1 MALQLPIYKDDTS
14 LNELDSTYLGIGNG
28 FMIQLHKN
36 RFYDL
41 NFGPYWKPKEQGF
54 TGIMLDNIALNFQTS
69 WGDAGG
75 AIIGKKIES
84 IVNSKF
90 VKMLAGQSGNG
101 FQPFIC
107 ADAWTQQKVSG
118 EAQPVKVQLKFKAY
132 NVDRMG
138 CTNYNDIIPFL
149 IQICSPIKSSTTK
162 YNNGQGLGDDIAST
176 LNNAAE
182 GGAQVISTVVN
193 AGKQFANGF
202 SNKRKGSETD
212 NDLKVKQN
220 AFASAAASLVETA
233 NDIYNKTVSET
244 GSGKNNANFT
254 VLFSLGDITNKID
267 KQNGEHNTTLK
278 PIHKIKSSS
287 IDVSRMN
294 EKAEKFHSSFAIDWI
309 VESFNFKPSRQFEM
323 INGLPKPL
331 WVDFEVSLET
341 RLSLSN
347 KYVYNLI
354 VADKSFSSGT

>member
-1 MALQLPIYKDDTS
+1 MALQLPIYKDDTFTNK
-14 LNELDSTYLGIGNG
+14 LESTYLGIGNG

-132 NVDRMG
+132 NQDRMG

-149 IQICSPIKSSTTK
+149 IQICSPIKSSTSK
-162 YNNGQGLGDDIAST
+162 LGDDVANT

-182 GGAQVISTVVN
+182 GGAQIISTVVN

-202 SNKRKGSETD
+202 SNKRKGNETD
-212 NDLKVKQN
+212 NDMKTRQN

-233 NDIYNKTVSET
+233 NDVYNKTVSET

-254 VLFSLGDITNKID
+254 VLFSLGDVTNHVSAVNEERK
-267 KQNGEHNTTLK
+267 KQNLPTITD
-278 PIHKIKSSS
+278 IHKIKSSS

-294 EKAEKFHSSFAIDWI
+294 EKAEKFHSSFEIDWI

-323 INGLPKPL
+323 VNGLPKPL
-331 WVDFEVSLET
+331 WIDFEVSLET

>member
-1 MALQLPIYKDDTS
+1 MALQLPIYKDDTFTNK
-14 LNELDSTYLGIGNG
+14 LESTYLGIGNG

-132 NVDRMG
+132 NQDRMG

-149 IQICSPIKSSTTK
+149 IQICSPIKSSTSK
-162 YNNGQGLGDDIAST
+162 LGDDVANT

-202 SNKRKGSETD
+202 SNKRKGNETD
-212 NDLKVKQN
+212 NDMKTRQN

-233 NDIYNKTVSET
+233 NDVYNKTVSET

-254 VLFSLGDITNKID
+254 VLFSLGDVTNHVSAVNEERK
-267 KQNGEHNTTLK
+267 KQNLPTITD
-278 PIHKIKSSS
+278 IHKIKSTS
-287 IDVSRMN
+287 IDVSRIN
-294 EKAEKFHSSFAIDWI
+294 EKTEKFHY
-309 VESFNFKPSRQFEM
+309 R
-323 INGLPKPL
+323 
-331 WVDFEVSLET
+331 LE
-341 RLSLSN
+341 
-347 KYVYNLI
+347 KE
-354 VADKSFSSGT
+354 

>member
-1 MALQLPIYKDDTS
+1 MALQLPIYKDDTFTNK
-14 LNELDSTYLGIGNG
+14 LESTYLGIGNG

-132 NVDRMG
+132 NQDRMG

-149 IQICSPIKSSTTK
+149 IQICSPIKSSTSK
-162 YNNGQGLGDDIAST
+162 LGDDIAAT
-176 LNNAAE
+176 LNNVAE
-182 GGAQVISTVVN
+182 GGSQVIGTVVN

-202 SNKRKGSETD
+202 SNKRKGTETD
-212 NDLKVKQN
+212 DQMKTRQN

-233 NDIYNKTVSET
+233 NDVYNKTVSET

-254 VLFSLGDITNKID
+254 VLFSLGDVTNHVAAVNEERK
-267 KQNGEHNTTLK
+267 KQNLPTITD
-278 PIHKIKSSS
+278 IHKIKSSN

-294 EKAEKFHSSFAIDWI
+294 EKAEKYHSSFAIDWI

-323 INGLPKPL
+323 VNGLPKPL
-331 WVDFEVSLET
+331 WIDFEVSLET

-354 VADKSFSSGT
+354 VADKSFSSST